1 MSAGPGGLPAPLI
14 VADLSAGKDE
24 IERRLSIVVQTLRSR
39 GVEPSVISVSRREDV
54 QEALA
59 RPEGRGHFPV
69 VLGDDRSI
77 RVAIAALSMS
87 FGRANPTLG
96 VLAAH
101 RQVDFVRTF
110 GIPPD
115 QPAFAAERLL
125 TAPDYP
131 IDVGKVTYVD
141 DSGAT
146 RTTYFGG
153 LVEIGFGGAAMRRE
167 SRARI
172 KRTAAFTAFWLTELT
187 YRAGEIRVAGER
199 REFSDRAHDVI
210 VANAQ
215 YGRHGIRLSPR
226 SFPGDGSFEML
237 IMTGP
242 KSQQFRLLPKMFQG
256 EHVPDDS
263 IKEHRVRRVTIDA
276 ERPLPLHADGEYL
289 GRTPVTIELLPEALV
304 LRI

>member
-1 MSAGPGGLPAPLI
+1 M
-14 VADLSAGKDE
+14 
-24 IERRLSIVVQTLRSR
+24 ERRLDIAVTTLRAR
-39 GVEPSVISVSRREDV
+39 GVEPSIETVSRREDI
-54 QEALA
+54 
-59 RPEGRGHFPV
+59 EGVLTPHTNAGRFPV
-69 VLGDDRSI
+69 ILGDDRSI
-77 RVAIAALSMS
+77 RMAIATLFMS
-87 FGRANPTLG
+87 SSADTTAERDPVSADHPGGPTLG

-101 RQVDFVRTF
+101 SEVDFVRTF

-115 QPAFAAERLL
+115 QPGFAADRLL

-153 LVEIGFGGAAMRRE
+153 LVEVGFGAAAIRRE
-167 SRARI
+167 SRARVR
-172 KRTAAFTAFWLTELT
+172 RTAPFTAFWLTELT
-187 YRAGEIRVAGER
+187 YRTGGIRLAGER
-199 REFSDRAHDVI
+199 REFSARAHDVI
-210 VANAQ
+210 VANTQ
-215 YGRHGIRLSPR
+215 YGRHAIRLSPR
-226 SFPGDGSFEML
+226 SFPGDGSFELL

-263 IKEHRVRRVTIDA
+263 IIEHRVRRVTFDA
-276 ERPLPLHADGEYL
+276 DRPLPLHADGEYL
-289 GRTPVTIELLPEALV
+289 GRTPATIELLAEALV